1 MQERM
6 AKEGKLREEKRQREM
21 RQRQGEEK
29 DKYNSYLR
37 TPVPEDTF
45 SSIGSRSSYQKSSVQ
60 VL

>member
-6 AKEGKLREEKRQREM
+6 AKEGKLREEKRHKEV
-21 RQRQGEEK
+21 RQRQEDEK
-29 DKYNSYLR
+29 DKYSNSLR

-45 SSIGSRSSYQKSSVQ
+45 SSIGSRSSYQKSSVH